1 MPAPDLCTYAPNTLL
16 RARARNALSDV
27 TTLTPYGLPALSK
40 RARHRTTCT
49 LSLLLCGH
57 SYAKGHLFFLS
68 AFLVR
73 KVVHSSEVQLEATA
87 VTASLAAAGCD
98 ESRDLCD
105 LGRAVPWDDGIFAG
119 AALALGGQSAEAAA
133 QAPPLLTAVHVGGG
147 RGFNEG
153 WGGWSGGV
161 GRSTLVWH
169 AGATK
174 HNLLA
179 TIPLLDRWIPRH
191 HCNHTS
197 ARLEA
202 CQRTYT
208 ACSGARWRRCK
219 SKHDAAS
226 VCDSPN
232 ATAYVGDLRTLVA
245 RAA

>member
-1 MPAPDLCTYAPNTLL
+1 MPAVECTYAPNTLL

-27 TTLTPYGLPALSK
+27 TTHLRLPALSQ
-40 RARHRTTCT
+40 RARHRTTYT
-49 LSLLLCGH
+49 PSLLLCGH

-68 AFLVR
+68 ASLVR
-73 KVVHSSEVQLEATA
+73 TVVHSSEVQLEATA
-87 VTASLAAAGCD
+87 VAASLAAAGCD
-98 ESRDLCD
+98 ESRDL
-105 LGRAVPWDDGIFAG
+105 GRAVPWDDGIFTG
-119 AALALGGQSAEAAA
+119 AALALGVQPAEAAA

-191 HCNHTS
+191 HCNQTS

-219 SKHDAAS
+219 SKHGAAS

-232 ATAYVGDLRTLVA
+232 ATTYVGDLRTLVA